1 MLPKE
6 GSRVTVE
13 VYVRTPPV
21 RFDSKVVSLSDHAI
35 SIAAPMVNGKKV
47 AVPAGTQIRL
57 SSPTANGIIQVNTHV
72 ERVHSKS
79 GVHWVL
85 EDPGISGINHIDR
98 RCLSRIRVDQ
108 SIQWATHDDV
118 GPRKG
123 EGPMRLL
130 NINSGGALVKVYQ
143 DLTMDQEVVMNLTAL
158 VEEEDRMGVKD
169 FAIPGKVVRS
179 ACLNRYGLQLGRL
192 TGETRALFLK
202 TLHQLERKLL
212 RNPELAIAT
221 PALP

>member
-13 VYVRTPPV
+13 VYVRNPPV
-21 RFDSKVVSLSDHAI
+21 RFDSKVVSLSDHSL
-35 SIAAPMVNGKKV
+35 SIAAPMINGKKV
-47 AVPAGTQIRL
+47 GVPAGTPVRI
-57 SSPTANGIIQVNTHV
+57 SAPTNNGIIQVNTTV
-72 ERVHSKS
+72 DRVQSKS
-79 GVHWVL
+79 GVNWVL
-85 EDPGISGINHIDR
+85 KDPGISGINHVDR
-98 RCLSRIRVDQ
+98 RSLSRIRVDQ
-108 SIQWATHDDV
+108 SIRWSV
-118 GPRKG
+118 FEEGGSKSG

-143 DLTMDQEVVMNLTAL
+143 DLILDQEVALDLTGL
-158 VEEEDRMGVKD
+158 VEEEDRVSVKE
-169 FAIPGKVVRS
+169 FVIPAKVVRT

-202 TLHQLERKLL
+202 TLHRLERKLL
-212 RNPELAIAT
+212 RNPTAATPT